1 MKHSLYAV
9 HKNTLLSCLSVR
21 LATAS
26 DEQNISSFIE
36 TTYKGSVFVSDMM
49 EAIDR
54 AASEDNN
61 STRIYPF
68 VVLTDNI
75 VVGII
80 ILE

>member
-9 HKNTLLSCLSVR
+9 HKNALLSCLSVR
-21 LATAS
+21 LATVS
-26 DEQNISSFIE
+26 DEENIRLFIE
-36 TTYKGSVFVSDMM
+36 STYKGGVFVSDMM

-54 AASEDNN
+54 ATNKDDNAA
-61 STRIYPF
+61 RMYPF

-75 VVGII
+75 VIGII

>member
-9 HKNTLLSCLSVR
+9 HKNALLSCLSVR
-21 LATAS
+21 LATTC
-26 DEQNISSFIE
+26 DEERIRLFVD

-49 EAIDR
+49 EAVER
-54 AASEDNN
+54 AANEDNN
-61 STRIYPF
+61 SIQIYPF